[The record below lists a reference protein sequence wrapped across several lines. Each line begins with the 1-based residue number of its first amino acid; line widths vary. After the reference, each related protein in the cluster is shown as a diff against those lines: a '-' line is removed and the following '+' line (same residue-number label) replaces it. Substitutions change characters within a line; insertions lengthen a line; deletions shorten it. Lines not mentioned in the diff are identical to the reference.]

1 MPQLYQTL
9 KSGNGHCPTGQLP
22 VREVVDAVY
31 DRAIDVDDRAYL
43 SRHARITADGLPSCA
58 TEKKKRAVIDR
69 AYNLPHRQVHS
80 LSRARAVFSKDPT
93 TLAIAELDI
102 DRPSS

>member
-31 DRAIDVDDRAYL
+31 DRAIDVVDRAYL
-43 SRHARITADGLPSCA
+43 SRHARITADGFW
-58 TEKKKRAVIDR
+58 IDR
-69 AYNLPHRQVHS
+69 TCTTRSFS
-80 LSRARAVFSKDPT
+80 LG
-93 TLAIAELDI
+93 
-102 DRPSS
+102 